1 MARKPRAHRP
11 HPDPA
16 DLLQKRVLFF
26 VGKGGVGKTT
36 AACAAA
42 ITLLDRAK
50 GDDRIHLFS
59 TDPAHSLADSL
70 GKAVGTHPSLVGRN
84 RRATLHACQMDP
96 AAAFEDFKRQFGG
109 PLAEILEHGTFLD
122 RAEIEEFMGS
132 TLPGIDEVMALFQL
146 SEIIETGRFT
156 HIVVDT
162 APAGHTLRLLELP
175 RVFSNWL
182 DALDSLEEKHRF
194 MVLQLARRR
203 RPDSVDAFLN
213 EFYARIAAVRHL
225 ISDPVR
231 SGFVLIT
238 TPEPIVREETVR
250 FFRFLQRHQVPVSAV
265 LINRIQPRIK
275 TCEYCRS
282 RARAQAPIL
291 KELKQIFVKLTLA
304 LVPLF
309 PGEVRGP
316 GLLRSFSRFAFREP
330 GPLPKRA
337 PTIETKR
344 NSALRRVKRQHSRF
358 DLQRRRVLIF
368 GGKGGVGKTTAA
380 SAAAL
385 SLAETFRGSAVVVL
399 STDPAHSLSD
409 AFGEQIGELKK
420 GLAGL
425 ANLHG
430 MEINSS
436 ARFSSFRQRYESWI
450 DELFKSFTA
459 GSSWTLAFDREA
471 TTKLLTLAPPGI
483 DEIFGL
489 TAITSLLADQTYENI
504 VVDTAP
510 SGHLLRLLELP
521 ELALS
526 WLHAL
531 IKLMLKYKEVIHWGD
546 LAADLLSLSKGI
558 KNTLSL
564 LRDSSRTE
572 FVGVA
577 IPEKLSLEETV
588 RLYRRLL
595 RLGIPVNRLLINNV
609 LPTEDGRRCAFC
621 SARRRQQNDV
631 LTSYRDRFPD
641 VRIFV
646 APEQRRPVQGP
657 ARLRSHFAGWA
668 GQNEYDKNQNK
679 AASARKKKGC

>member
-122 RAEIEEFMGS
+122 RPEIEEFMGS

-194 MVLQLARRR
+194 MVLQLAGRR
-203 RPDSVDAFLN
+203 RPDHVDAFLK

-231 SGFVLIT
+231 SGFVLVT

-250 FFRFLQRHQVPVSAV
+250 FFHFLRQNQIPITAV
-265 LINRIQPRIK
+265 VINRVQPAIQ
-275 TCEYCRS
+275 TCEHCRA
-282 RARAQAPIL
+282 RARAQAPVL
-291 KELKQIFVKLTLA
+291 RELKQVFEELTPA

-316 GLLRSFSRFAFREP
+316 GLLRSFSRFAWREP
-330 GPLPKRA
+330 EPLPEPAPRSKANRRSPPRRLKRA
-337 PTIETKR
+337 H
-344 NSALRRVKRQHSRF
+344 SAF
-358 DLQRRRVLIF
+358 DLECHRVLIF

-385 SLAETFRGSAVVVL
+385 TLAEMFPGSPVVVL

-425 ANLHG
+425 PNLDG
-430 MEINSS
+430 MEIDSF
-436 ARFSSFRQRYESWI
+436 ARFNAFRHRYESWI
-450 DELFKSFTA
+450 DELFTSLTA
-459 GSSWTLAFDREA
+459 GSSWTIA
-471 TTKLLTLAPPGI
+471 
-483 DEIFGL
+483 
-489 TAITSLLADQTYENI
+489 
-504 VVDTAP
+504 
-510 SGHLLRLLELP
+510 
-521 ELALS
+521 
-526 WLHAL
+526 
-531 IKLMLKYKEVIHWGD
+531 
-546 LAADLLSLSKGI
+546 
-558 KNTLSL
+558 
-564 LRDSSRTE
+564 
-572 FVGVA
+572 
-577 IPEKLSLEETV
+577 
-588 RLYRRLL
+588 
-595 RLGIPVNRLLINNV
+595 
-609 LPTEDGRRCAFC
+609 
-621 SARRRQQNDV
+621 
-631 LTSYRDRFPD
+631 
-641 VRIFV
+641 
-646 APEQRRPVQGP
+646 
-657 ARLRSHFAGWA
+657 
-668 GQNEYDKNQNK
+668 
-679 AASARKKKGC
+679 